1 MHTDAP
7 LILSWYLISFKLEAI
22 MDKFIKQQTPLS
34 QSHHMAIPW
43 QSLIQNDKQ
52 PAKDASLP
60 ERASIVGRIGIQMLS
75 CGTGAWRVRDA
86 MNKIARKLD
95 LSCSADIGLINLTYT
110 CFSDGHSYTQQL
122 SLPNTSVNTDK
133 LNTLENFVKHIDDTF
148 STLTVRQVHN
158 KINDI
163 QNKPKQYSPIVAGL
177 AAALACSAFIFLL
190 GGGIPEM
197 ICSFIGAGIG
207 NFVRATLGKHTITTL
222 VGVAISV
229 AIACLVYMFAFKIFE
244 TYLHVLVQHEAGYI
258 GAMLFVVPGFPFITS
273 MLDMSK
279 LDMRSGLERL
289 TYAIMITL
297 VATLVGWLVALFFD
311 FRPENFLPLGLSPI
325 VIGLL
330 RLPASFCGVYGFSI
344 MFNSSQRMAIVAG
357 FIGALANTLRLE
369 LVDLTTIPPA
379 AAAFVGALVAGLIA
393 SIVTRYNGYPRI
405 SLTVPAIVIMV
416 PGLYIYRAIY
426 NIGTNQIAVGAL
438 WMTKAALIMMFL
450 PLGLFVARTL
460 LDKNWRHFD

>member
-1 MHTDAP
+1 
-7 LILSWYLISFKLEAI
+7 

-43 QSLIQNDKQ
+43 QSLIQNDQQ

-122 SLPNTSVNTDK
+122 SLPNTGVNTDK
-133 LNTLENFVKHIDDTF
+133 LNTLENFVKHIGDTF

-344 MFNSSQRMAIVAG
+344 MFN
-357 FIGALANTLRLE
+357 
-369 LVDLTTIPPA
+369 
-379 AAAFVGALVAGLIA
+379 
-393 SIVTRYNGYPRI
+393 
-405 SLTVPAIVIMV
+405 
-416 PGLYIYRAIY
+416 
-426 NIGTNQIAVGAL
+426 
-438 WMTKAALIMMFL
+438 
-450 PLGLFVARTL
+450 
-460 LDKNWRHFD
+460 